1 MTAGSFWDQ
10 ECPVLLFFFLL
21 LELKRAVKKLC
32 YLNILSGKNT
42 YLNVYYR
49 QTESRLKM
57 WGGGNSSVSNSASVF
72 EVKAFCM
79 CKSYPSFFFS
89 FIGITSMLLEKKY
102 CWKATEWEFLITFK
116 PISKLFKQSFCSVIF
131 HPFYQGKLGLL
142 QFHLRGKLPDPGGL
156 FATAVHQ

>member
-1 MTAGSFWDQ
+1 M
-10 ECPVLLFFFLL
+10 LLFFFLL

-49 QTESRLKM
+49 PTESRLKM

-79 CKSYPSFFFS
+79 CKS
-89 FIGITSMLLEKKY
+89 
-102 CWKATEWEFLITFK
+102 
-116 PISKLFKQSFCSVIF
+116 
-131 HPFYQGKLGLL
+131 
-142 QFHLRGKLPDPGGL
+142 
-156 FATAVHQ
+156 